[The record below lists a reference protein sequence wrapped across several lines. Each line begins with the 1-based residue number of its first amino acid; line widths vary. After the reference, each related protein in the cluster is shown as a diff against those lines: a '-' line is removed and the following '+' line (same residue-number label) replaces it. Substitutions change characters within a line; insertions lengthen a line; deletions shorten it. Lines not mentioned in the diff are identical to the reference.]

1 MKTIEQKANEFSQ
14 RLVTV
19 TTALTPAFLII
30 SILLLAL
37 FNGFLEYLHYSEIIG
52 TWSAILPGLVF
63 AILRFG
69 SGLGGIKMIQ
79 NQEAP
84 RGVFFVFV
92 SIGLTAWATSHASE
106 ISESIAINQNQLSN
120 AKWFVITALW
130 VALLG
135 ELMIAAYMQSVQ
147 EKINKELKMATIRK
161 RPAIP
166 KMSSTPKQ
174 FENKPNLNAIG
185 FKTNSQQLVADLQRA
200 KNNLAAYE
208 SKVRNKVGNPV
219 KMQQGAER
227 WKEKVM
233 LIQQALNN

>member
-1 MKTIEQKANEFSQ
+1 
-14 RLVTV
+14 
-19 TTALTPAFLII
+19 
-30 SILLLAL
+30 
-37 FNGFLEYLHYSEIIG
+37 
-52 TWSAILPGLVF
+52 
-63 AILRFG
+63 
-69 SGLGGIKMIQ
+69 MIQ

-106 ISESIAINQNQLSN
+106 ISESIAINQEQLAN

-161 RPAIP
+161 RP
-166 KMSSTPKQ
+166 STKLSQSLKQ
-174 FENKPNLNAIG
+174 LGNNSNLNAIG

-208 SKVRNKVGNPV
+208 SKVRNGIGNPV

-227 WKEKVM
+227 WKEKVA
-233 LIQQALNN
+233 LIEQALSN

>member
-106 ISESIAINQNQLSN
+106 ISESIAINSNQLAN

-147 EKINKELKMATIRK
+147 EKLDKELKLVTIRK
-161 RPAIP
+161 RP
-166 KMSSTPKQ
+166 STKLSQSPKQ
-174 FENKPNLNAIG
+174 LGNNSNLNAIG

-208 SKVRNKVGNPV
+208 SKLRNGVGNPV

-227 WKEKVM
+227 WKEKVA
-233 LIQQALNN
+233 LIEQALSN

>member
-1 MKTIEQKANEFSQ
+1 MKTIEQKANDFSQ

-52 TWSAILPGLVF
+52 TYSAILPGLVF

-106 ISESIAINQNQLSN
+106 ISESIAINSNQLAN

-161 RPAIP
+161 
-166 KMSSTPKQ
+166 
-174 FENKPNLNAIG
+174 KPLKRTTTNTQPTASGSNLNAIG

-208 SKVRNKVGNPV
+208 SKVRNGVGNPI

-227 WKEKVM
+227 WKEKVV
-233 LIQQALNN
+233 LIEQALSN

>member
-1 MKTIEQKANEFSQ
+1 MKTIETKANEFSQ

-37 FNGFLEYLHYSEIIG
+37 FNGFLEYLHYAEIIG

-106 ISESIAINQNQLSN
+106 ISESIAINQNQLAN
-120 AKWFVITALW
+120 AKWFVITAIW

-161 RPAIP
+161 RP
-166 KMSSTPKQ
+166 STKLSQSLKQ
-174 FENKPNLNAIG
+174 LGNNSNLNAIG

-208 SKVRNKVGNPV
+208 SKVRNGIGNPI

-227 WKEKVM
+227 WKEKVA
-233 LIQQALNN
+233 LIEQALSN

>member
-106 ISESIAINQNQLSN
+106 ISESIAISPDQLAN

-161 RPAIP
+161 RP
-166 KMSSTPKQ
+166 STKLSQQPKQ
-174 FENKPNLNAIG
+174 FDNKPNLNAIG

-208 SKVRNKVGNPV
+208 SKLRNGVGNPV

-227 WKEKVM
+227 WKEKVA
-233 LIQQALNN
+233 LIERALNS

>member
-1 MKTIEQKANEFSQ
+1 MKTIETKANEFSQ

-37 FNGFLEYLHYSEIIG
+37 FNGFLEYLHYAEIIG

-92 SIGLTAWATSHASE
+92 SIGLTAWATSHAAE
-106 ISESIAINQNQLSN
+106 ISQSIAINPEQLAN

-161 RPAIP
+161 RPP
-166 KMSSTPKQ
+166 LKSTT
-174 FENKPNLNAIG
+174 KPNQTTTTSNLNAIG

-208 SKVRNKVGNPV
+208 SKLRNGVGNPI
-219 KMQQGAER
+219 KMQQGADR
-227 WKEKVM
+227 WKEKVA
-233 LIQQALNN
+233 LIERALSN

>member
-106 ISESIAINQNQLSN
+106 ISESIAINSNQLAN

-147 EKINKELKMATIRK
+147 EKLDKELKLATIRK
-161 RPAIP
+161 RP
-166 KMSSTPKQ
+166 STKLSQSPKQ
-174 FENKPNLNAIG
+174 LGNNSNLNAIG

-208 SKVRNKVGNPV
+208 SKVRNGIGNPV

-233 LIQQALNN
+233 LIERALNS

>member
-1 MKTIEQKANEFSQ
+1 MKTIETKANEFSQ

-37 FNGFLEYLHYSEIIG
+37 FNGFLEYLHYAEIIG

-106 ISESIAINQNQLSN
+106 ISESIAINPEQLAN

-135 ELMIAAYMQSVQ
+135 ELMIAVYMQSVQ

-161 RPAIP
+161 RP
-166 KMSSTPKQ
+166 STKLSQQPKQ
-174 FENKPNLNAIG
+174 FDNKPNLNAIG
-185 FKTNSQQLVADLQRA
+185 FKTNSQQLIADLQRA

-208 SKVRNKVGNPV
+208 SKVRNGVGNPV
-219 KMQQGAER
+219 KMQQGADR
-227 WKEKVM
+227 WKQKVA
-233 LIQQALNN
+233 LIEQALSN